1 MAMMTFALGGMQ
13 VWMPTFLARVRNVP
27 LDKAN
32 FIFGA
37 MTLAAGFLA
46 TFIGGWVGDYLL
58 RYTKGAYYLVSGI
71 GMTIGVPAIYLAV
84 TYTGTLMYPAI
95 FVAEFFVLLNTA
107 PLNAALVNSVSAR
120 IRATAVA
127 ANIFVIHILGD
138 AISPTLMGYISDKTN
153 LRTAFLAVTVAVAI
167 SAVVLFLGIRVAPEL
182 TGVNARDE
190 VARA

>member
-1 MAMMTFALGGMQ
+1 
-13 VWMPTFLARVRNVP
+13 
-27 LDKAN
+27 
-32 FIFGA
+32 
-37 MTLAAGFLA
+37 
-46 TFIGGWVGDYLL
+46 L

-71 GMTIGVPAIYLAV
+71 GMAIGVPAIYLAV

-138 AISPTLMGYISDKTN
+138 AISPTLMGYISDRSD
-153 LRTAFLAVTVAVAI
+153 LRTAFLLVTVAVGI
-167 SAVVLFLGIRVAPEL
+167 SAIVLFLGIRVAPEI
-182 TGVNARDE
+182 NAAKAE
-190 VARA
+190 SEIARA